1 MPNSIAQI
9 EVFND
14 GVFALDD
21 HAHRSGY
28 KSAACKVRE
37 RLPAN
42 VALTFMPINPTWRE
56 ADISISPRDVRFT
69 PESGHVQCTSACL
82 RCAISGHL
90 KCNNPCLL
98 KSCQL
103 RSCRD
108 APLW

>member
-37 RLPAN
+37 RRPAN

-69 PESGHVQCTSACL
+69 PESGHWLAARPSS
-82 RCAISGHL
+82 SG
-90 KCNNPCLL
+90 PTYFARLL
-98 KSCQL
+98 AE
-103 RSCRD
+103 REIAR
-108 APLW
+108 

>member
-37 RLPAN
+37 RRPAN

-69 PESGHVQCTSACL
+69 PESGHWLAARPSSSVT
-82 RCAISGHL
+82 
-90 KCNNPCLL
+90 
-98 KSCQL
+98 
-103 RSCRD
+103 
-108 APLW
+108 